1 MNETIKKL
9 SEEVVKAIADR
20 VAQPEI
26 QKAITSTKE
35 SKGSGRFRVV
45 ISTDDLD
52 RHGESV
58 DQNGLNIEKY
68 MENPIVLWGHEHWSM
83 PVGVTESIS
92 RDTVERDG
100 KTVIRTIAEGYF
112 VEADINPMG
121 PQLARAYEA
130 KVVTKTSIGM
140 IVKEMIGNV
149 ISQSELLEF
158 SFVPIP
164 ANPYTVDLMKQNALD
179 MAAFKAAGILSEVKE
194 GATQDDAQVPAEGP
208 AAEPA
213 AETPAAE
220 ATPSEA
226 APESP
231 EPTETPAPAE
241 TEPTEP
247 NNEPEKPE
255 EAAPAAETPEIPAEP
270 AVEAAPENPEGASA
284 EATPGDTEVEK
295 TETPDSTKAGRV
307 LSAANEKKL
316 KTAVESLA
324 QATAALGEVL
334 AAVTSDDEKNSEPGT
349 GEVLPL
355 EKTAAPQ
362 TKVETPQP
370 GEAPELKSL
379 DDWLA
384 VRDILRSVETAAR
397 SALGAANLKIKEHKE
412 K

>member
-9 SEEVVKAIADR
+9 TDEVVKAIG
-20 VAQPEI
+20 VFP
-26 QKAITSTKE
+26 TSRALREKTKE

-130 KVVTKTSIGM
+130 KVVTKTSIGF

-149 ISQSELLEF
+149 ISVSELLEF

-164 ANPYTVDLMKQNALD
+164 ANPYTENLMKQNALD
-179 MAAFKAAGILSEVKE
+179 MAAFKTAGIISEIKE
-194 GATQDDAQVPAEGP
+194 GETQEEAPVEPTAENTPAE
-208 AAEPA
+208 ATAEPA
-213 AETPAAE
+213 PAETQE
-220 ATPSEA
+220 T
-226 APESP
+226 
-231 EPTETPAPAE
+231 TETPAPEETPATEANSEAEKTEEEAPTAE
-241 TEPTEP
+241 TEAKPTEP
-247 NNEPEKPE
+247 AA
-255 EAAPAAETPEIPAEP
+255 EAAAENPEAASTEAEPGAETPGEKAG
-270 AVEAAPENPEGASA
+270 APEA
-284 EATPGDTEVEK
+284 
-295 TETPDSTKAGRV
+295 TKAGRV

-316 KTAVESLA
+316 KAAVDSLT
-324 QATAALGEVL
+324 QAAAALGEVL
-334 AAVTSDDEKNSEPGT
+334 AAVTSDEEKNSEPGK
-349 GEVLPL
+349 GEVPQL
-355 EKTAAPQ
+355 EKTEAPQ
-362 TKVETPQP
+362 IKVETPQP
-370 GEAPELKSL
+370 GVAPGIKSL
-379 DDWLA
+379 DDWLS
-384 VRDILRSVETAAR
+384 VRDILRTVETAAR
-397 SALGAANLKIKEHKE
+397 GALGAANQKIKEHKE